1 MNKAK
6 EELKMKNSEYL
17 SHMQND
23 LWGRRQEFED
33 ALEAAELKEKD
44 ACFDYEMAN
53 FPDTPTVQ
61 WTAEERELEGK
72 LWKALQDA
80 TQARR
85 TAKDRL
91 TSLEQAIEQITDL
104 CMNVRFI
111 EDTEAR

>member
-1 MNKAK
+1 
-6 EELKMKNSEYL
+6 MKNSEYL
-17 SHMQND
+17 SRMQNE
-23 LWGRRQEFED
+23 LWRRRQELED

-44 ACFDYEMAN
+44 ACFDYETAN
-53 FPDTPTVQ
+53 IPDVPAAQLTP
-61 WTAEERELEGK
+61 EERELEEK
-72 LWKALQDA
+72 LWNALQDA